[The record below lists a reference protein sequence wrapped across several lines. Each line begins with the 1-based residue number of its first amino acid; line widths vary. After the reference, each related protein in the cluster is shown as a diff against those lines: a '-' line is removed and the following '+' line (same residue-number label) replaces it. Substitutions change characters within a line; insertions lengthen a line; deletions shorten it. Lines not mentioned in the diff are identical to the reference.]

1 MNTIRL
7 TGKVLKKDLLK
18 DNNSAFKILLA
29 IPLNMR
35 VADGDTF
42 KRVYSYLSFTLC
54 GMSLENFTEL
64 KEGNYIEIT
73 GSIYGNCHENGSNIG
88 ELTIY
93 PRSIMRGVVK

>member
-7 TGKVLKKDLLK
+7 TGKVLKKELIK
-18 DNNSAFKILLA
+18 DNDIAFKILLA

-42 KRVYSYLSFTLC
+42 KRVYSYLTFTLC
-54 GMSLENFTEL
+54 GMNIENFTEL
-64 KEGNYIEIT
+64 KVGNYIEII
-73 GSIYGNCHENGSNIG
+73 GNIYGNCDENGNNVG
-88 ELTIY
+88 GLTIY